1 MADMK
6 TWFLAT
12 RPWSFSMS
20 AISVT
25 IGSVWSTGGMFSFG
39 LYFLTLL
46 GMVALHGATNLL
58 NDYYDVKN
66 RVDTPSSPTV
76 QYRPHPLLEHAVG
89 LKQVLAFSL
98 LLYAL
103 GITIGWYLTAT
114 HGWPILLIG
123 IVGVLTA
130 ISYTAPPLNLKYH
143 ALGEPTV
150 FLLWGP
156 LAMLGA
162 HYVQTRTFD
171 PAILLISLPFG
182 ILVGLVLLANN
193 IRDMAFDKKQGI
205 KTLPILLGSDRG
217 RLAYGAL
224 IFLAFF
230 GVVIMSLLG
239 PLTPWSL
246 LVLLALPLVRPVFR
260 IVSGDCPPDAD
271 ARTAKL
277 DTVFGVLLLISILVE
292 RCFK

>member
-1 MADMK
+1 MADIK

-25 IGSVWSTGGMFSFG
+25 IGSVWGVQSGFSFG
-39 LYFLTLL
+39 GYFLALL

-66 RVDTPSSPTV
+66 EVDTPTAPTV
-76 QYRPHPLLEHAVG
+76 KYRPHPLVENTVG
-89 LKQVLAFSL
+89 LRQVLAFSL
-98 LLYAL
+98 VLYAI
-103 GITIGWYLTAT
+103 GIAAGWYLTAT
-114 HGWPILLIG
+114 RGWPILLIG
-123 IVGVLTA
+123 VVGVLTA

-143 ALGEPTV
+143 ALGEPAV

-156 LAMLGA
+156 LAMVGA
-162 HYVQTRTFD
+162 HYVQTQRVD
-171 PAILLISLPFG
+171 PAILLVSLPFG

-205 KTLPILLGSDRG
+205 KTLPVLLGGHGG
-217 RLAYGAL
+217 RLVYGGL
-224 IFLAFF
+224 IFAAFL
-230 GVVIMSLLG
+230 GMALMSLLG
-239 PLTPWSL
+239 PLSYWSL

-277 DTVFGVLLLISILVE
+277 DTAFGVLLLISLLLE
-292 RCFK
+292 RCFG

>member
-1 MADMK
+1 MPNLK

-25 IGSVWSTGGMFSFG
+25 IGSVWGVSGFSFG
-39 LYFLTLL
+39 GYFLALV

-58 NDYYDVKN
+58 NDYFDVKN

-76 QYRPHPLLEHAVG
+76 KYRPHPLAEKA
-89 LKQVLAFSL
+89 LKLRQVVAFSL
-98 LLYAL
+98 LLYAV
-103 GITIGWYLTAT
+103 GIAVGLYLTAT
-114 HGWPILLIG
+114 RGWPILLIG
-123 IVGVLTA
+123 VMGVLTG
-130 ISYTAPPLNLKYH
+130 IFYTAPPFNLKYY
-143 ALGEPTV
+143 ALGEPAV
-150 FLLWGP
+150 FLMWGP

-162 HYVQTRTFD
+162 QYVQTARFD
-171 PAILLISLPFG
+171 FAIVWISLPFG

-193 IRDMAFDKKQGI
+193 IRDMAFDKAQGI
-205 KTLPILLGSDRG
+205 KTLPVLLGGRGG
-217 RLAYGAL
+217 RLVYGLL
-224 IFLAFF
+224 IFLAFL
-230 GVVIMSLLG
+230 GIVLMSLFG

-246 LVLLALPLVRPVFR
+246 VVLLALPLVRPVFR

-277 DTVFGVLLLISILVE
+277 DTAFGVLLLISILLE
-292 RCFK
+292 RCFS